1 MIKQLVVD
9 LRNILG
15 SRLIEGDITADDIN
29 LQNLKT
35 KIQKFKY
42 NLIKPDEGDKDN
54 QDDLNYQQVGV
65 GLNKLTKE

>member
-15 SRLIEGDITADDIN
+15 SRLIEGNITADDIN

-35 KIQKFKY
+35 KI
-42 NLIKPDEGDKDN
+42 
-54 QDDLNYQQVGV
+54 
-65 GLNKLTKE
+65 